1 MDKPK
6 CKCGKPF
13 YSIKYYVHSD
23 DDEYE
28 YLHCLCRCGKSY
40 DIRKVEYVS
49 AFLNGDFYSVQCE
62 PCGWKAVSMDEAIE
76 DGKATESQST
86 NVSVLCTRCG
96 KSVTCTHP
104 HTKRVKK
111 LNGIQET
118 DEPNIQ
124 YILVNCP
131 ICEDTLI
138 GAEIINGKICNIREG
153 SDIGEDTP

>member
-1 MDKPK
+1 MDTPK

-49 AFLNGDFYSVQCE
+49 AFLKGDFFSVQCE

-76 DGKATESQST
+76 DGKATEEY
-86 NVSVLCTRCG
+86 VVYPDDDIICTRCWEP
-96 KSVTCTHP
+96 VTGN
-104 HTKRVKK
+104 V
-111 LNGIQET
+111 
-118 DEPNIQ
+118 
-124 YILVNCP
+124 
-131 ICEDTLI
+131 
-138 GAEIINGKICNIREG
+138 
-153 SDIGEDTP
+153 